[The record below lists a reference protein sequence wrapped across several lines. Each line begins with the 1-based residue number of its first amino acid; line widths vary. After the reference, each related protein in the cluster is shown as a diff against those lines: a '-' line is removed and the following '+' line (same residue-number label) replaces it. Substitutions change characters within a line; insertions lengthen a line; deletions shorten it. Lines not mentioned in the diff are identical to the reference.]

1 MAIKRYFA
9 DADNTITNAFQEN
22 LTTRGT
28 GSNMGQADVLETF
41 SIYAQESATSTELA
55 RILLQFPVTD
65 ISSDRTAENIPASGS
80 VSFYLRMFNAKH
92 PHTLPKDF
100 KLTVQG
106 VSGSWQEG
114 NGLDMEGYS
123 DITYDKIGSNWIN
136 ANGSFVSA
144 SATIKLAGGTN
155 LASMHNQ
162 TFVLTDSD
170 GTAQTFTIDYNS
182 DTLTGG
188 TIGFDAPG
196 TDQNDNA
203 MTAIKTAI
211 NNISALDIEASTI
224 TAAGDATSEHTLLIK
239 QKTTGRAGN
248 TAIDLSGVTGL
259 SLSNSANGFTGGSGT
274 WSTAGGDYYTDS
286 SSSFDASFPKGDEDL
301 EVDVTTLV
309 EQWINSGGNVLGS
322 KENHGFGIR
331 LSSSYEAYDA
341 SSNPAGAVIS
351 YYTKKFFARSSEFYF
366 DRPVL
371 EARWDSTRKD
381 NRGNFYLSSSLA
393 PAAENL
399 NSLFMYNYIRG
410 NLRDIAGSSTAIPVL
425 NLYYSSGSVPEG
437 TARYFRNSSNA
448 AVNFLSASRVSKG
461 VYKATFSATSSAV
474 TSTYPYLVDVWTMS
488 GSELHTGSVIVPK
501 EHSFSN
507 YNPNSKYVMKVKNLK
522 PKYTRGQTER
532 FRLYVREKNWSP
544 NIYTTAKSEPENL
557 LIESASYQITRAS
570 DKKIVIPYGTG
581 STGETILSY
590 DSDGNYFDLDMDLLE
605 EGYTYEL
612 KLSFYED
619 SLSSYRE
626 QPYTFKIR
634 VEQDEY

>member
-41 SIYAQESATSTELA
+41 SIYAQESTTSTELA

-114 NGLDMEGYS
+114 NGLDMEEYS

-136 ANGSFVSA
+136 ANNTFVSA
-144 SATIKLAGGTN
+144 SATLTALSKTAGEANTRILTVADSSGNSVNFQIDNTTSTSTATKIGFSNANSNANQFATNMAAAINAANTAGTLNVVASAATTTVTLTQTAEGAAGNSASDIIGTAVSDSVITVVKQFSGGTGKW
-155 LASMHNQ
+155 A
-162 TFVLTDSD
+162 
-170 GTAQTFTIDYNS
+170 
-182 DTLTGG
+182 
-188 TIGFDAPG
+188 
-196 TDQNDNA
+196 
-203 MTAIKTAI
+203 
-211 NNISALDIEASTI
+211 
-224 TAAGDATSEHTLLIK
+224 
-239 QKTTGRAGN
+239 
-248 TAIDLSGVTGL
+248 
-259 SLSNSANGFTGGSGT
+259 
-274 WSTAGGDYYTDS
+274 TAGGDYYTDS
-286 SSSFDASFPKGDEDL
+286 SSSFVASFPKGDEDL

-437 TARYFRNSSNA
+437 TARYFRNSSNT

-461 VYKATFSATSSAV
+461 VYKATFSATASAV

-522 PKYTRGQTER
+522 PKYPRGQTER

-544 NIYTTAKSEPENL
+544 NIYTTAKSTPENL

-581 STGETILSY
+581 STAETMLSY